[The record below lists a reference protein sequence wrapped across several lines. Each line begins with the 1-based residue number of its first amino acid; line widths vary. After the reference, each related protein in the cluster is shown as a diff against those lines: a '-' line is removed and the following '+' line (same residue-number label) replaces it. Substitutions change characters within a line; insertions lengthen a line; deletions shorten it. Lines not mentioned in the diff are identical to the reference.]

1 MLPLIIAGVL
11 VVVVLV
17 VGLMVMQSTSKKTG
31 TTGQQTSVTPTAG
44 MQKGKPVGKFPQ
56 VTVSNWTIPA
66 SIAVQ
71 SPASARIYDFKQP
84 VGASDFRQMASK
96 FFTVNEVNENA
107 KRMVS
112 YSTQVGASMVYMQK
126 ESGAFVFTADR
137 GVDLPASASATPE
150 TMTAYTQALMGDTTL
165 KLTAEY
171 SKSNDQG
178 TRFYEFHRDWA
189 AVGMPI
195 FNLFGLFNMPATTK
209 LGSLTFGKPAGLGPN
224 AAYVNT
230 TDNTD
235 GMDRANEFNTVTVG
249 VKEGKVKSVSSTI
262 RPFALTGGSQPT
274 MSYAQAVTKL
284 KANEYSYI
292 YTSPVGTGAV
302 DRDKLYPQNRAAITS
317 ATVSDATI
325 AYLEELPAN
334 SQKQMIPYYIFRGT
348 GQLQNGYEVSFLAA
362 VPAVNTKVL
371 GATTTNTALMAQNGQ
386 DKVPVGNESS
396 QQQGTLNFEEQGGTL
411 PGSTPLADGLPVL
424 TCNPPPDPS
433 QLTDPQQ
440 DVSGIVYGRAP
451 RDGNRDMEW
460 YVVPETDWDVNKLQE
475 AATIVYN
482 AATNSAVEA
491 DAERARRLQK
501 MVEDFEEQ
509 GAGCPVRVTGS
520 SPTVFAYSETPA
532 TMIVSPSNVL
542 YTAPALGNGSW
553 TAQVNGNSVT
563 VDGRTSDYLYYEYR
577 HVSFTRPT
585 AGWNV
590 AKSDLNA
597 AASRLATALG
607 LTKTESARLSFELNH
622 AATDVNAST
631 LFVGPVS
638 QSELNAKV
646 PLNVTGTSTVERVHF
661 YVGKAQG
668 SVSAAHLSPVTRTSS
683 YVLELGASA
692 Q

>member
-1 MLPLIIAGVL
+1 MLPLIIAGVF
-11 VVVVLV
+11 VVIVLV
-17 VGLMVMQSTSKKTG
+17 VGLMVMQSSSKKTEK
-31 TTGQQTSVTPTAG
+31 TGDQIAVTPTTAA
-44 MQKGKPVGKFPQ
+44 QKGKPVGKFPQ
-56 VTVSNWTIPA
+56 VTVSNWSVPA
-66 SIAVQ
+66 SIVVQ
-71 SPASARIYDFKQP
+71 SPASARVYDFKQP
-84 VGASDFRQMASK
+84 VGTSDFRQMASK
-96 FFTVNEVNENA
+96 FFTVNEVDENA

-137 GVDLPASASATPE
+137 GVELPASASATPE
-150 TMTAYTQALMGDTTL
+150 TMTAYTQGLMGDTTL

-171 SKSNDQG
+171 SKSTEQG
-178 TRFYEFHRDWA
+178 TRFYEFHRDWT

-209 LGSLTFGKPAGLGPN
+209 LGSLAFGKPTGLAPN

-235 GMDRANEFNTVTVG
+235 GKDRANEFNTVTVG
-249 VKEGKVKSVSSTI
+249 VKDGKVKSVSSTI

-274 MSYAQAVTKL
+274 ISYAQAVTKL

-292 YTSPVGTGAV
+292 YTSPAGSGAV
-302 DRDKLYPQNRAAITS
+302 DREKLYPQNRAAITS

-348 GQLQNGYEVSFLAA
+348 GQLQNGYDVSFLAA

-371 GATTTNTALMAQNGQ
+371 GATTTNTALMAQNSQQ
-386 DKVPVGNESS
+386 DVPVGNESS
-396 QQQGTLNFEEQGGTL
+396 QQQGTLNFEEQGGVL
-411 PGSTPLADGLPVL
+411 PGATPLSDGLPVL
-424 TCNPPPDPS
+424 QCNPPPDPS

-440 DVSGIVYGRAP
+440 DASGIVYGRAP
-451 RDGNRDMEW
+451 REGDGDMEW

-475 AATIVYN
+475 AAAIVYS
-482 AATNSAVEA
+482 AATNNAVEA
-491 DAERARRLQK
+491 DDEKQRRLQQ

-520 SPTVFAYSETPA
+520 SPTVFAYSEVPTIMTMSPA
-532 TMIVSPSNVL
+532 NVI
-542 YTAPALGNGSW
+542 YTAPALTNGSW
-553 TAQVNGNSVT
+553 TAQVDGDSVT

-597 AASRLATALG
+597 AASRLSAALG
-607 LTKTESARLSFELNH
+607 LTKTESARLAFELNH
-622 AATDVNAST
+622 AAADVNAT
-631 LFVGPVS
+631 RLFVGPVS
-638 QSELNAKV
+638 QTELNAKV
-646 PLNVTGTSTVERVHF
+646 PLNVAGASAVERVHF
-661 YVGKAQG
+661 YVGAAQG
-668 SVSAAHLSPVTRTSS
+668 GVKAAHLSPVTRTSS
-683 YVLELGASA
+683 YVLELGASG